1 MDTVRTSTANGNQVG
16 ATRKQSLLDVVNSNY
31 HQLSAAADS
40 RERRES
46 GFVEG
51 DFSDYDSSGSRRN
64 SDNFNCSYSSDGHS
78 SPDIFCLDLED
89 GIKKA
94 VANAAVAA
102 TTAAAPNSEAVCK
115 EASKV
120 GQYIQLISLQKRAF
134 PIFTMLFFW
143 ALWNIHHLPCF

>member
-1 MDTVRTSTANGNQVG
+1 MDTVRTSTANGNQ

-51 DFSDYDSSGSRRN
+51 DFLDYDSSGSRRN

-102 TTAAAPNSEAVCK
+102 TAAAPNSEAVCK

-120 GQYIQLISLQKRAF
+120 RQFQFFPFSPRFSFELFGSYITFLAPDL
-134 PIFTMLFFW
+134 
-143 ALWNIHHLPCF
+143 

>member
-31 HQLSAAADS
+31 HHGGQLSAADS

-120 GQYIQLISLQKRAF
+120 RQFQFFPFSPRFSFELFGSYITFLAPDL
-134 PIFTMLFFW
+134 
-143 ALWNIHHLPCF
+143 

>member
-1 MDTVRTSTANGNQVG
+1 MDTVRTSTANGNQVAG
-16 ATRKQSLLDVVNSNY
+16 AATRKQSLLDVVNSNY

-64 SDNFNCSYSSDGHS
+64 SDNFNCYSSDGHS
-78 SPDIFCLDLED
+78 SPDIFCLDLEE

-120 GQYIQLISLQKRAF
+120 RQFQFFPFSPRFSFELFGTYITFLASDF
-134 PIFTMLFFW
+134 
-143 ALWNIHHLPCF
+143 

>member
-31 HQLSAAADS
+31 HHGGQLSAADS

-64 SDNFNCSYSSDGHS
+64 SDNFNCYSDGHS

-94 VANAAVAA
+94 VDAVAA
-102 TTAAAPNSEAVCK
+102 TAAAPNSEAVCK

-120 GQYIQLISLQKRAF
+120 GQFL
-134 PIFTMLFFW
+134 
-143 ALWNIHHLPCF
+143 